1 MKDDYQIAENLHRI
15 KTNYIVHD
23 HVIDTL
29 YLKFGLAAL
38 KELHFELLV
47 NKGRWNGRE
56 TVEAY
61 LDNKIEKAEQ
71 EADLKLKQLSFDVK
85 HKKRILKWFY
95 PTIAVTIIST
105 SFSIFS
111 VYNGYAKTEKATA
124 TILELQ
130 KEVKMLK
137 QDISQNNSIIPLS
150 IQKSGTDPK
159 TTKNKKRPSK

>member
-38 KELHFELLV
+38 KELDFELLV
-47 NKGRWNGRE
+47 NQGRWNGRDI
-56 TVEAY
+56 VEAY
-61 LDNKIEKAEQ
+61 LENKIEKAEQ

-95 PTIAVTIIST
+95 PTVGFTIIST
-105 SFSIFS
+105 CVAVFSA
-111 VYNGYAKTEKATA
+111 YNSYAKAEKATA
-124 TILELQ
+124 TISELQ
-130 KEVKMLK
+130 KEVKTLK
-137 QDISQNNSIIPLS
+137 QLVSQNKPTPLS
-150 IQKSGTDPK
+150 IQKSGTDNK
-159 TTKNKKRPSK
+159 VFKNLNQ